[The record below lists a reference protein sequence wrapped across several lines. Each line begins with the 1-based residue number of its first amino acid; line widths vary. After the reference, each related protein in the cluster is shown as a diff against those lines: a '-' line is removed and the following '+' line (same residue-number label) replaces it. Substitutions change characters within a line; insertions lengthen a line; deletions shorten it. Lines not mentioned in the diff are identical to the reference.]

1 MFWKKK
7 NQAPDELLDRVGKS
21 VARAS
26 GISEDKADQ
35 IATSP
40 FLYARL
46 RARIEA
52 ERKQK
57 SEPDI
62 GWFATFKIARRAIPA
77 LALVA
82 IAAVASLWFAATK
95 YTVSPPPGG
104 ANVEVNYPL
113 TPVTACSLSSTD
125 ECAISS
131 EEVLATMFAEQE
143 GKKEQ

>member
-7 NQAPDELLDRVGKS
+7 DQLHDELLDRAGHS

-26 GISEDKADQ
+26 GMDETEADK
-35 IATSP
+35 IASSP

-46 RARIEA
+46 RARIAA
-52 ERKQK
+52 EQARQT
-57 SEPDI
+57 EPDS
-62 GWFATFKIARRAIPA
+62 GWFATLKIAQRAIPA
-77 LALVA
+77 LGLIA
-82 IAAVASLWFAATK
+82 IAAIAALWFVATK
-95 YTVSPPPGG
+95 YADRPLPDGASVYVS
-104 ANVEVNYPL
+104 YPL
-113 TPVTACSLSSTD
+113 TPITACSLSSTD